1 MIIAPKWYI
10 IIFMSYNIFS
20 KYFKEQRKKLNI
32 TQKDLAE
39 KSGVGLRF
47 VRDVEQGKESVRLD
61 KINQVLLIFNSQ
73 AGPVSLKEHIVKG
86 RDIDE

>member
-1 MIIAPKWYI
+1 
-10 IIFMSYNIFS
+10 MSYNIFS

-32 TQKDLAE
+32 TQRDLAE

-73 AGPVSLKEHIVKG
+73 AGPVSLKESIVKG
-86 RDIDE
+86 RDINE